1 LQVHAAVKRFIRRQ
15 KVIDLLTKGEK
26 IPTEIT
32 SEDLG
37 CELRSPNND
46 GKLELSLEN
55 IDKDINYND
64 KTKLLGPAKFVM
76 RNSNKFWM
84 LEYVRRLKD
93 ADPELT
99 LEALVLGCV
108 NPDKRQYAIYIYELG
123 LEWRYTSPVGIQ
135 AGDRFKIRIGDVIP
149 ANGQMAVVRSRI

>member
-1 LQVHAAVKRFIRRQ
+1 
-15 KVIDLLTKGEK
+15 
-26 IPTEIT
+26 
-32 SEDLG
+32 
-37 CELRSPNND
+37 
-46 GKLELSLEN
+46 
-55 IDKDINYND
+55 
-64 KTKLLGPAKFVM
+64 
-76 RNSNKFWM
+76 
-84 LEYVRRLKD
+84 
-93 ADPELT
+93 T